1 MGGSRF
7 TIVVLLGSDRG
18 SNKEFFDQMF
28 GLRHEVF
35 VKNRSPGASAA
46 DAPGIDKYDDDDA
59 VYFLELDDDRRVRAS
74 MRITP
79 TVKSSLIAD
88 HFPEL
93 IDKGKAARGPTIYE
107 LNRHVWLTPQEER
120 VQIRETLRLLKAVA
134 EWCLARRLSHLQIL
148 IDAAALPSYLE
159 LTPLTRPLGLP
170 YPYVSKFERSGEL
183 ELIAVR
189 WPICQQ
195 LLQDIGRFENATG
208 GASISVRPK
217 TVN

>member
-1 MGGSRF
+1 MDESRF
-7 TIVVLLGSDRG
+7 TIIVLHGSERG

-28 GLRHEVF
+28 GFRHEVF
-35 VKNRSPGASAA
+35 AKNRKPAASTL
-46 DAPGIDKYDDDDA
+46 DAPGVDKYDDDDA
-59 VYFLELDDDRRVRAS
+59 IYFLELDADQRVRAS

-79 TVKSSLIAD
+79 TIKSSLIAD

-120 VQIRETLRLLKAVA
+120 VQIRETVRLLKAVL

-148 IDAAALPSYLE
+148 IDAAALPSYLA

-170 YPYVSKFERSGEL
+170 YPYVSNFEDSRRDRTHRRAL
-183 ELIAVR
+183 ADLPAIAAGH
-189 WPICQQ
+189 WPLSKC
-195 LLQDIGRFENATG
+195 AG
-208 GASISVRPK
+208 GASISIRPK

>member
-1 MGGSRF
+1 MDESRF
-7 TIVVLLGSDRG
+7 TIIVLHGSDRG

-28 GLRHEVF
+28 GFRHEVF
-35 VKNRSPGASAA
+35 ANSPAASTL
-46 DAPGIDKYDDDDA
+46 DAPGVDKYDDDDA
-59 VYFLELDDDRRVRAS
+59 IYFLELDADQRVRAS

-120 VQIRETLRLLKAVA
+120 VQIRETVRLLKAVL

-148 IDAAALPSYLE
+148 IDAAALPSYLA
-159 LTPLTRPLGLP
+159 LSPLTRPLGLP
-170 YPYVSKFERSGEL
+170 HPYVSNFEDSGEI

-189 WPICQQ
+189 WPICPQ
-195 LLQDIGRFENATG
+195 LLQDIGRFQNATG
-208 GASISVRPK
+208 GASISIRPK

>member
-1 MGGSRF
+1 MDESRF
-7 TIVVLLGSDRG
+7 TIIVLHGSERG

-28 GLRHEVF
+28 GFRHEVF
-35 VKNRSPGASAA
+35 AKNRKPAGSTL
-46 DAPGIDKYDDDDA
+46 DAPGVDKYDDDDA
-59 VYFLELDDDRRVRAS
+59 IYFIELDADQRVRAS

-79 TVKSSLIAD
+79 TIKSSLIAD

-120 VQIRETLRLLKAVA
+120 VQIRETVRLLKAVL

-148 IDAAALPSYLE
+148 IDAAALPSYLA
-159 LTPLTRPLGLP
+159 LSPLTRPLGLP
-170 YPYVSKFERSGEL
+170 HPYVSNFEESGEI

-189 WPICQQ
+189 WPICPQ
-195 LLQDIGRFENATG
+195 LLHDIGRFQNATG
-208 GASISVRPK
+208 GASISIRPK